1 MNPVDDTASDATN
14 RERRLTVRESVL
26 RRGKVAFG
34 TTIYDVI
41 VLDQSE
47 GGVRASSA
55 IPLSLPETFV
65 FHIGADMAFTAR
77 LRWYRGTEFG
87 AALIAPRAMSDH
99 TSRRLLD
106 VHEVM
111 RARNFAEAY
120 ARLRECDLQADV
132 ELRALLERAE
142 AANAELAEA
151 LQRRVARG

>member
-1 MNPVDDTASDATN
+1 MMSGMDQRN
-14 RERRLTVRESVL
+14 RRSSVRESVL
-26 RRGKVAFG
+26 RRGKVVFG

-55 IPLSLPETFV
+55 IPLALPETFV
-65 FHIGADMAFTAR
+65 FHIGADIAFTAR

-87 AALIAPRAMSDH
+87 AALIAPRAMSDQ

-106 VHEVM
+106 VHELL

-142 AANAELAEA
+142 TANADLADA
-151 LQRRVARG
+151 LRRRVARG